1 MNWQQLLEDR
11 RVERHATS
19 VEELTALR
27 AVVERNLKDARVE
40 AVSLDTRF
48 GCAYE
53 AALILATAATYGGY
67 RVKGLGH
74 HRTTFEALP
83 LALPGRQSTEDAR
96 YFDRCRR
103 LRNKFSY
110 DAAGV
115 VDAREVEELLVRV
128 EQFQERVRRAVEARF
143 RGAWS

>member
-1 MNWQQLLEDR
+1 
-11 RVERHATS
+11 VH
-19 VEELTALR
+19 ELAALR
-27 AVVERNLKDARVE
+27 AVVERNLADARVE

-53 AALILATAATYGGY
+53 AALILSTAAIACAGY

-83 LALPGRQSTEDAR
+83 LALPGKKTAEDAS

-103 LRNKFSY
+103 LRNRFSY
-110 DAAGV
+110 DAVGV
-115 VDAREVEELLVRV
+115 VDAREVNELLVRV
-128 EQFQERVRRAVEARF
+128 EQFRERVRRGVEARF